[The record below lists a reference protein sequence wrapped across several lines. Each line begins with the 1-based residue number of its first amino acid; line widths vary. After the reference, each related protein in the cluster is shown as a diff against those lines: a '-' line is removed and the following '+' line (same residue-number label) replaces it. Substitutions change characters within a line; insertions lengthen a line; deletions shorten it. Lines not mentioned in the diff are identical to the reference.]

1 MRYWA
6 LSLMFTAFGVFA
18 APLPQPVA
26 APGGVVSVDLGRSD
40 ARPEARYGDRRVMTI
55 RGDDGR
61 WYAIV
66 GIPLSA
72 EPGAHLLGVGA
83 RTIEFEVRA
92 RDYATQRITIPDDR
106 MVNPAPEDLERIAAE
121 RPRIRAALD
130 AFSEAIPTTLRFVAP
145 TAGPRS
151 SPFGTR
157 RILNGQPRNPHS
169 GIDVAAAAGTPVV
182 AVAPGVVVDT
192 GDFYFNGNTVFVD
205 HGSGLVTMYC
215 HLESIGVAVGQRVA
229 AGDRLGAVGATGRV
243 TAAHLHFTVSL
254 NGTSVDPDAF
264 LVD

>member
-1 MRYWA
+1 MRYLA
-6 LSLMFTAFGVFA
+6 LVLTFTTFGA
-18 APLPQPVA
+18 LATPLPQPVA
-26 APGGVVSVDLGRSD
+26 APGGVVAVDLGRSD
-40 ARPEARYGDRRVMTI
+40 VRPDARYGDRRVMTVT
-55 RGDDGR
+55 GEDGR
-61 WYAIV
+61 WHAIV

-72 EPGAHLLGVGA
+72 EPGTHLIEVGS
-83 RTIEFEVRA
+83 RSVEFEVAA

-106 MVNPAPEDLERIAAE
+106 MVNPAPEDLARIAAE

-130 AFSEAIPTTLRFVAP
+130 TFSEVIPETFRFVAP
-145 TAGPRS
+145 AAGPRS

-169 GIDVAAAAGTPVV
+169 GIDVAAVAGAPVV
-182 AVAPGVVVDT
+182 AVAPGEVVET

-215 HLESIGVAVGQRVA
+215 HLESIGVAVGQHVV

-254 NGTSVDPDAF
+254 NGTSVDPDVF
-264 LVD
+264 LIE